1 MTINERRWMMIGL
14 TNSGKTTLFNQM
26 CEKMLVTINERRWMM
41 IGLTNSGKTTLF
53 NQMCE
58 KNPRSKNF
66 PETTFES

>member
-1 MTINERRWMMIGL
+1 
-14 TNSGKTTLFNQM
+14 
-26 CEKMLVTINERRWMM
+26 MLVTINERRWMM